1 MLGGEEG
8 AWIIKTFIDCVEES
22 QLYHE
27 GTGELW
33 KILGEGGPWSSF
45 LATLNPLATL
55 PTKAG
60 LSLQTT
66 MVSLEHGHV

>member
-1 MLGGEEG
+1 MGHGCPSGDQNG
-8 AWIIKTFIDCVEES
+8 ALDS
-22 QLYHE
+22 E